1 MPLSMGR
8 RRRPRCLAPAR
19 SLHHGATATPTPLAE
34 QRHPPRLT
42 LTDNLRPRYRVG
54 MTIMANLGI
63 RSRKPPKDEATR
75 RLVLAVALAS
85 AMTVVGVIIAGLP
98 LPPASKTTLDEH

>member
-1 MPLSMGR
+1 
-8 RRRPRCLAPAR
+8 
-19 SLHHGATATPTPLAE
+19 
-34 QRHPPRLT
+34 
-42 LTDNLRPRYRVG
+42 

-63 RSRKPPKDEATR
+63 RSRKPLKDEATR

-85 AMTVVGVIIAGLP
+85 AVTVVGVIIAGLP

>member
-1 MPLSMGR
+1 MSPVCHDRQGVAEDPVSACVPLPSM
-8 RRRPRCLAPAR
+8 
-19 SLHHGATATPTPLAE
+19 
-34 QRHPPRLT
+34 T
-42 LTDNLRPRYRVG
+42 LTDGLRPRYRVG
-54 MTIMANLGI
+54 MIIMANPGT

-85 AMTVVGVIIAGLP
+85 AVTVVGVIIAGLP

>member
-1 MPLSMGR
+1 MR
-8 RRRPRCLAPAR
+8 RLDPVR
-19 SLHHGATATPTPLAE
+19 HGATAIPTPLAE

-42 LTDNLRPRYRVG
+42 LTDGLRPGYRVDLI
-54 MTIMANLGI
+54 IMANSGT
-63 RSRKPPKDEATR
+63 RSRKPPKDEASR

-85 AMTVVGVIIAGLP
+85 AVTVVGVVIAGLP